1 MDKVKLK
8 NLIIENQEFL
18 READMYFRDYPIEK
32 HANYV
37 FTGSRRAGKSFF
49 MYGIAKKIL
58 SDEITQKHI
67 LFINFEDE
75 RFLEFT
81 AADFNLILECYKELY
96 NLKPILFFDEIQNIT
111 GWEKFVR
118 RLADKNFRVFV
129 TGSNAKML
137 SNEIAT
143 VLGGR
148 FLIKEIQT
156 LSFSEFLNF
165 KGIKLKKNYE
175 FSSQKHEIKRQL
187 NDYLLYGGFPELIN
201 YTNKREFLNNLYQK
215 VLYGD
220 IIARHDIKNKQS
232 IRLLVKKMAES
243 VNDETS
249 FNRIK
254 NLIKST
260 GISIGTGT
268 LIDYFEYLKDGFL
281 LFDLQNYATKFT
293 ERESKKKFYFSDNGI
308 LMLFFTEDRSK
319 LIENLVYVELR
330 RRFSENFYYYKQTYE
345 TDFYIPEKQLLI
357 QVTLTMNEPETR
369 KREINS
375 LQKTMQKLD
384 INKGYIITYDDNEET
399 IINKNGKIHVLK
411 LWKWLLD
418 KK

>member
-18 READMYFRDYPIEK
+18 RETDMYFRDYPIEK

-49 MYGIAKKIL
+49 MYGIAKKML
-58 SDEITQKHI
+58 SDKITQKHI

-81 AADFNLILECYKELY
+81 ASDFNLILECYKELY

>member
-18 READMYFRDYPIEK
+18 RETDMYFRDYPIEK

-49 MYGIAKKIL
+49 MYGIAKKML
-58 SDEITQKHI
+58 SDKITQKHI

-81 AADFNLILECYKELY
+81 ASDFNLILECYKELY

-201 YTNKREFLNNLYQK
+201 YTNKRELLNNLYQK

-357 QVTLTMNEPETR
+357 QVTLSMNESETR